1 MTCHA
6 ALVAPRCLLVDDN
19 GMFLEA
25 ARALLEREGLAVAG
39 VATTGAEALAQ
50 AQALQP
56 DVVLVD
62 VFLADENGFDVA
74 RRLVD
79 HDLAGGMCVILI
91 STRAEADLSDLL
103 ANSPAD
109 GFLAKSELSAQ
120 AILRFLDHPEGDVPP
135 HERLLMLF

>member
-1 MTCHA
+1 
-6 ALVAPRCLLVDDN
+6 VAPRCLIVDDN
-19 GMFLEA
+19 GTFLEA
-25 ARALLEREGLAVAG
+25 ARALLEREGLAIAG

-50 AQALQP
+50 AQALRP

-79 HDLAGGMCVILI
+79 DGQAGDPCVILI
-91 STRAEADLSDLL
+91 STRAETDLSDLL

-120 AILRFLDHPEGDVPP
+120 AILRFLEPP
-135 HERLLMLF
+135 DGYPNAYERAGLLMLF